1 MKLSLLVLSGREISS
16 LKVMHLL
23 FRSYISP
30 FSQDDFPVEFYIRDR
45 IYLETCV
52 DTEDDRLS
60 ILALECYATPSQ
72 DRDSTP
78 RYDIISDG

>member
-1 MKLSLLVLSGREISS
+1 
-16 LKVMHLL
+16 MHMINIQVWKWWIFY
-23 FRSYISP
+23 FRSFISP